1 MKKKKRSK
9 HMIPYLLGE
18 LSKIKNINLV
28 EKNEN
33 ILVSK
38 YLSSLLFLIAG
49 INFFVIYGYL
59 SKNISFSIIHSSIYL
74 VLGACFHISAKL
86 KFNQSIINKIISVLT
101 FTSLTFLMISF
112 YTFTNSSMWLI
123 PTVPLVLAVIRI
135 SPNMLIAIL
144 SSILISIIH
153 NTISLGLE
161 NLIDIVAI
169 WFIFIVLVAVS
180 LLANKISSVRYSMVL
195 NQLNLAI
202 KRKERLSYLA
212 NHDTLTGLPNRKY
225 FDEFIENEIKSNV
238 KNRTNFAILFLDID
252 NFKLINDSLGH
263 IAGDKILVK
272 VTERLHRCI
281 KEFDLLARFG
291 GDEFMIALTDIDDIE
306 SINNTAKQLIDC
318 FEKPFSLQ
326 KKDYYISTS
335 IGIAIYPVDG
345 VDSITLMKNADTALY
360 EAKARGKNTY
370 VVSTEIMKERI
381 NEKVMLTNSLYEA
394 IENEEFEL
402 YYQPQV
408 KSNSSEIIGV
418 EALIRWHHPKL
429 GFILPNTFIPL
440 AEKSGLIIPIGK
452 WVLENACKEINKL
465 NEKYNKDLKIAVN
478 ISARQL
484 YNEDIIDFVKSTLH
498 ANDLDPNNL
507 ELEITESMALVAQ
520 KDIIHVINGLNDL
533 GVSIVIDD
541 FGVKYSSLDYLKKI
555 TARKLK
561 IDMSFIHGIDNKAD
575 QAIIKSII
583 VLAKNMG
590 ISVLAEG
597 VEKESQ
603 LSFLKNLMCDEIQGY
618 YFFNPLPLNNLE
630 KTIYRKK

>member
-1 MKKKKRSK
+1 MCPRFYTRS
-9 HMIPYLLGE
+9 
-18 LSKIKNINLV
+18 
-28 EKNEN
+28 
-33 ILVSK
+33 
-38 YLSSLLFLIAG
+38 
-49 INFFVIYGYL
+49 
-59 SKNISFSIIHSSIYL
+59 
-74 VLGACFHISAKL
+74 
-86 KFNQSIINKIISVLT
+86 T
-101 FTSLTFLMISF
+101 FISLTFLMISF

-484 YNEDIIDFVKSTLH
+484 YNEDIIDFVKNTLH

-507 ELEITESMALVAQ
+507 KLEITESMALVAQ

-555 TARKLK
+555 TAKKLK

-618 YFFNPLPLNNLE
+618 YFFNPLPLTNLE
-630 KTIYRKK
+630 KTIYRKNNY

>member
-1 MKKKKRSK
+1 
-9 HMIPYLLGE
+9 
-18 LSKIKNINLV
+18 
-28 EKNEN
+28 
-33 ILVSK
+33 
-38 YLSSLLFLIAG
+38 
-49 INFFVIYGYL
+49 
-59 SKNISFSIIHSSIYL
+59 
-74 VLGACFHISAKL
+74 
-86 KFNQSIINKIISVLT
+86 
-101 FTSLTFLMISF
+101 MISF

-484 YNEDIIDFVKSTLH
+484 YNEDIIDFVKNTLH

-507 ELEITESMALVAQ
+507 KLEITESMALVAQ

-555 TARKLK
+555 TAKKLK

-618 YFFNPLPLNNLE
+618 YFFNPLPLTNLE
-630 KTIYRKK
+630 KTIYRKNNY